1 MEGGNARTG
10 GIEALQQELREA
22 TEREAAISEILR
34 AISSSPTD
42 VQPVL
47 DAIAEHAARYCAAED
62 ILINL
67 LSEDGTL
74 LLHRA
79 SHGPLGA
86 HPPLPRDRTTLT
98 GRAVVDKRTVHVA
111 DMQAEMAEYPLGS
124 RIAAELG
131 FHTAVATPLLAE
143 GAPIGAM
150 IMRRV
155 RVQPFTEQQVSL
167 LRTFADQAV
176 IAIENVR
183 LFNETKEALDQQTAT
198 SDILKVIATSPT
210 NVQPVLDA
218 IAQNA
223 ARVCGASDAHV
234 YRVDGDRLKQAAHV
248 GPIPGLEP
256 DESLPLD
263 RGSLVGRCIVD
274 RRTIHIRDAAID
286 LDPSEYPI
294 SFQLQRRW
302 GYRTSLSVP
311 LLRGNVAIGG
321 IAIRRTEVR
330 PFTPKQIELLQ
341 TFAAQAVIAI
351 ENVRLFNETTEALA
365 RQTATSEVLQAI
377 SRTAFDLD
385 AVLSTVLENAMQLC
399 DSTFAGLY
407 RREGD
412 LFHLAVARGVSAQW
426 VRNTRE
432 HPPDIHGGGL
442 NARVTVKKTPVHIHD
457 VLGDP
462 EYGYKETALS
472 GGFRTL
478 LGVPLLRNGDVV
490 GVLSLAR
497 ADVRDYSAS
506 EIDLVRTFADQ
517 AAIAIENVRL
527 FSETKDAL
535 DRQTALGEILRVI
548 AASPSDIT
556 PVLDAIAES
565 AARFCVSENVSVI
578 LLQEDGRIQVHAHV
592 GTLDTRVPSW
602 VLDRTTV
609 SGRSIVDAQTI
620 QVPDLQAAGDEYPLG
635 QAQALVLNERTTL
648 AAPLIRDGRG
658 IGALLLRRGEVRPFS
673 DKQVELVKVFADQA
687 VIAIENVRLINET
700 NRALEQQTAT
710 ADVLRLISRSTFE
723 LAPVLDAL
731 IETSTRLANAQSGAI
746 FGLEGDQYRL
756 MATYG
761 LTAEV
766 REMQLGLVSSAATG
780 SSIAA
785 RTGRA
790 LQPIQIVDV
799 LEDPEASPT
808 LLKLAKAE
816 GARTFLGVPL
826 LREGV
831 AIGVLSLRRKEVDPF
846 SESEI
851 ALVSTYADQAVIAI
865 ENVRLFNE
873 TKEALERQ
881 TATSELLAAMSQSA
895 FDLKPVFEMVLDRSL
910 ALCHAQYGWIHEFDD
925 HDHTL
930 LNVAAQMSET
940 MAPIAYAEGRW
951 RASERSLVGRVCRER
966 RTLHVADLLA
976 DPTVSGSRAIIANGA
991 RTGLGVP
998 LLRGDE
1004 LLGAIII
1011 VRIEVHPFDTREIEL
1026 VESFANQA
1034 AIAIENV
1041 RLFNQIREKSGQLE
1055 VANEDL
1061 AAASRHKSEFLANMS
1076 HELRTPLNA
1085 IIGFSDV
1092 LEQRLFG
1099 ELNERQSEY
1108 TRDIA
1113 SSGRHLLDLVNE
1125 ILDLSKVEAGRMELE
1140 PSEFALGDTIH
1151 GALAFV
1157 RERAA
1162 GHGIELGA
1170 DVPADLGTVVADER
1184 KVRQVL
1190 LNLLSNAVKFT
1201 PDGGTIG
1208 VRARRSNGEVEVS
1221 VRDTGIGIAPEDQ
1234 ARVFDEFQQ
1243 VGKASDRS
1251 REGTGLGLTLAKRF
1265 IELHHGRIWIESEL
1279 GKGTTF
1285 TFAIPLSR
1293 ASA

>member
-1 MEGGNARTG
+1 VETKAPTNDIDAVR
-10 GIEALQQELREA
+10 QELREA
-22 TEREAAISEILR
+22 TEREAAIGQILR

-67 LSEDGTL
+67 LNEDQTL

-79 SHGPLGA
+79 SHGPLGP
-86 HPPLPRDRTTLT
+86 HPPLPKDRTSLS
-98 GRAVVDKRTVHVA
+98 GRAVVDERTIQVT
-111 DMQAEMAEYPLGS
+111 DMQAEAAEYPLGS
-124 RIAAELG
+124 RIATELG
-131 FHTAVATPLLAE
+131 FHTAVATPLLAD
-143 GAPIGAM
+143 GAPIGAIM
-150 IMRRV
+150 MRRV
-155 RVQPFTEQQVSL
+155 RVQPFTEQEVDL
-167 LRTFADQAV
+167 LRTFAAQGV

-183 LFNETKEALDQQTAT
+183 LFNETKEALEQQTAT
-198 SDILKVIATSPT
+198 SDILKVIATSPS

-223 ARVCGASDAHV
+223 AQVCGASDAHV
-234 YRVDGDRLKQAAHV
+234 YRVDGDRLIEAAHV

-256 DESLPLD
+256 GESLPLD
-263 RGSLVGRCIVD
+263 RGSLIGRCIID
-274 RRTIHIRDAAID
+274 RLTIHIRDASVD
-286 LDPSEYPI
+286 LDPSEYPT
-294 SFQLQRRW
+294 SVQLQRRW

-311 LLRGNVAIGG
+311 LVRDNVAIGG

-351 ENVRLFNETTEALA
+351 ENVRLFT
-365 RQTATSEVLQAI
+365 
-377 SRTAFDLD
+377 
-385 AVLSTVLENAMQLC
+385 
-399 DSTFAGLY
+399 
-407 RREGD
+407 
-412 LFHLAVARGVSAQW
+412 
-426 VRNTRE
+426 
-432 HPPDIHGGGL
+432 
-442 NARVTVKKTPVHIHD
+442 
-457 VLGDP
+457 
-462 EYGYKETALS
+462 
-472 GGFRTL
+472 
-478 LGVPLLRNGDVV
+478 
-490 GVLSLAR
+490 
-497 ADVRDYSAS
+497 
-506 EIDLVRTFADQ
+506 
-517 AAIAIENVRL
+517 
-527 FSETKDAL
+527 ETKDAL

-578 LLQEDGRIQVHAHV
+578 LVQEDGRIQVHAHV
-592 GTLDTRVPSW
+592 GTLDTRVPPW

-673 DKQVELVKVFADQA
+673 EKQVELVKVFADQA

-746 FGLEGDQYRL
+746 FGLEGDHYRL

-799 LEDPEASPT
+799 LDDPEASPT

-831 AIGVLSLRRKEVDPF
+831 AIGVLSLRRKEVEPF

-881 TATSELLAAMSQSA
+881 TATSELLAAISQSA
-895 FDLKPVFEMVLDRSL
+895 FDLKPVFEMVLDKSL
-910 ALCHAQYGWIHEFDD
+910 ALCHAQYGWIHEFAE
-925 HDHTL
+925 HDQTL
-930 LNVAAQMSET
+930 RNVAAKMSET
-940 MAPIAYAEGRW
+940 MEPIAA
-951 RASERSLVGRVCRER
+951 ASERWRPSERSVIGRVCRER
-966 RTLHVADLLA
+966 RTLHIGDILA
-976 DPTVSGSRAIIANGA
+976 DPSVSESNAIIANGA
-991 RTGLGVP
+991 RTALGVP

-1011 VRIEVHPFDTREIEL
+1011 VRVEVRPFDAREIEL

-1140 PSEFALGDTIH
+1140 PSEFALGDTIQ

-1162 GHGIELGA
+1162 GHGIQLGA
-1170 DVPADLGTVVADER
+1170 DVPPDLGTIVADER

-1208 VRARRSNGEVEVS
+1208 VRARRSNGEFEVS

-1285 TFAIPLSR
+1285 TFAIPLAR
-1293 ASA
+1293 AAAAQV